1 MDNKTYLGAIGE
13 AKVIAKLTED
23 KFHVFTQVT
32 GKAPFDLVAVKD
44 KMVYRIS
51 VKTIEKKN
59 RDGSYSVQLKSV
71 RSNRTE
77 NKIIN
82 FDNTSCDILAVYI
95 VELDEVIFRDAN
107 TITAKTA
114 LVIKRKDPI
123 ERGTLS

>member
-32 GKAPFDLVAVKD
+32 GKAPFDLVACKD
-44 KMVYRIS
+44 SKIYRVS

-59 RDGSYSVQLKSV
+59 KDGSYTVQLKSV

-77 NKIIN
+77 NRIIN

-95 VELDEVIFRDAN
+95 VETDEVIFKQASD
-107 TITAKTA
+107 IKAKSG
-114 LVIKRKDPI
+114 LVIKRRDLK
-123 ERGTLS
+123 E